1 MAVLNSFP
9 SLIITCLL
17 ACISKRR
24 PTDKGVSFLKD
35 SILLTPRSN
44 LFCVCT
50 TTCRLISFEAWL
62 LNVLVWKRKLLLIL
76 WIVLTGWQVESS
88 ASTPSFKCLTSSVRA
103 PLSYHWSIH
112 RLTSSYRTSTTKQ
125 STCEASSTRAKHA
138 CCSSSSCVWRHNQD
152 MIVSLVCTSCVG
164 TDSRA
169 RRKRA
174 QQAKIPRG
182 CSHKTELLTS
192 WHLLLPETPLPW
204 DPVVSLYSLLLSFN
218 CWYWD
223 RHFVWRFQARNR
235 TVLFKLCS
243 TEWQHL
249 PMTLFFRG
257 GSCWTVKRR
266 NGSLEVL
273 ITIQKLC
280 EKNEDETRV
289 RYLPRL

>member
-9 SLIITCLL
+9 SLIISCLL

-112 RLTSSYRTSTTKQ
+112 RLTSSYRTSTTVKAHPKPARHEQ
-125 STCEASSTRAKHA
+125 STRVARAPAVCDVITKTWSCLWSARHALALIPARADNARNKQKFREAALTKQNF
-138 CCSSSSCVWRHNQD
+138 CRHD
-152 MIVSLVCTSCVG
+152 TSCFP
-164 TDSRA
+164 
-169 RRKRA
+169 KRHCHE
-174 QQAKIPRG
+174 I
-182 CSHKTELLTS
+182 L
-192 WHLLLPETPLPW
+192 
-204 DPVVSLYSLLLSFN
+204 
-218 CWYWD
+218 
-223 RHFVWRFQARNR
+223 
-235 TVLFKLCS
+235 
-243 TEWQHL
+243 
-249 PMTLFFRG
+249 
-257 GSCWTVKRR
+257 
-266 NGSLEVL
+266 
-273 ITIQKLC
+273 
-280 EKNEDETRV
+280 
-289 RYLPRL
+289 